1 LEVRVAA
8 DTIRRIFFN
17 PSVAIARVGGSLTPL
32 DAFDW
37 GPGDPHTVAET
48 RVLPAWTLDVRTDG
62 SVSPR
67 LPERLALRDGP
78 LLRPLAPF
86 LELWAMTGD
95 GGPADW
101 VPRPVTIALLAANG
115 ATTASLT
122 FTIDAMNRKA
132 ERRGPRGAG
141 QSPSLLRFGTF
152 PPVRVRGNSHT
163 AVQLLGTSPPEAT
176 RPMIPRGRNVPLGRL
191 QVLRPVPQP
200 ASPRWPDGVRIDV
213 VRVRFTPARGR
224 FYGPPAAAQV
234 VAGALA
240 PAVPADRAF
249 LDPQAG
255 WFNAPT
261 SNRAVPADTVDV
273 TANDLSL
280 GVVDD
285 TCDARLVAELALAA
299 GQMRCRANIS
309 AGPPQYAPDRR
320 PFLSLA
326 DEINDREHDRRR
338 DQSLSDEELARWI
351 EDLFERVFETVLA
364 MDVDWWRAS
373 AARTLAPD
381 ERRPSPIPGDGV
393 PQRERA
399 MGGLDRLRDADIAIP
414 PPSPNQPQPLSQRA
428 RDRHRNL
435 SDLKQLV
442 ALVRAHPERIEQL
455 VRPTF
460 ASPQRDQNGQSM
472 RMPPFMRN
480 SNAQALSLARW
491 QYDLLLRWVA
501 GVTAPGAD
509 ILAEGDVAP
518 LSTEAEDRRRQ
529 ILASLD
535 AGGDG
540 P

>member
-1 LEVRVAA
+1 MAA
-8 DTIRRIFFN
+8 ETIRRIFFN
-17 PSVAIARVGGSLTPL
+17 PSVAVARVGGSSTPL

-48 RVLPAWTLDVRTDG
+48 RILPTWTLDVRTDG

-67 LPERLALRDGP
+67 LPQRLILRDGA

-95 GGPADW
+95 GGSADW
-101 VPRPVTIALLAANG
+101 VPRPVTTALLAANS
-115 ATTASLT
+115 ASTASLT
-122 FTIDAMNRKA
+122 FTVDAMNRKA

-141 QSPSLLRFGTF
+141 QNPAFLRFGTF
-152 PPVRVRGNSHT
+152 PAVRVRGNSHG

-176 RPMIPRGRNVPLGRL
+176 RPMIPRGRNIPLGRL

-200 ASPRWPDGVRIDV
+200 PSPRWPDDVRIDA

-224 FYGPPAAAQV
+224 FYGPPAAAQMIP
-234 VAGALA
+234 GAVA
-240 PAVPADRAF
+240 PAVPNDRAF
-249 LDPQAG
+249 LDPAAG

-261 SNRAVPADTVDV
+261 SNRAIPADTVDV

-285 TCDARLVAELALAA
+285 TCDARLVAELSLTA
-299 GQMRCRANIS
+299 GPLRCRANIS
-309 AGPPQYAPDRR
+309 VGPPQYAPDRR

-338 DQSLSDEELARWI
+338 DQSLSDEDLATWI
-351 EDLFERVFETVLA
+351 EDLFERVYETVLA

-373 AARTLAPD
+373 AARSLAPD
-381 ERRPSPIPGDGV
+381 ERRSSAIPGDGV
-393 PQRERA
+393 PQRDRA

-428 RDRHRNL
+428 RDRHRSL

-442 ALVRAHPERIEQL
+442 AFVRAHPERIEAL

-460 ASPQRDQNGQSM
+460 ASPLRDQGGQSM
-472 RMPPFMRN
+472 QMPPFMRN
-480 SNAQALSLARW
+480 SNARALSLARW

-501 GVTAPGAD
+501 DATAPGAD

-518 LSTEAEDRRRQ
+518 LSAEAEDRRRQ

-535 AGGDG
+535 AGGEGDG
-540 P
+540 T

>member
-1 LEVRVAA
+1 MAA

-17 PSVAIARVGGSLTPL
+17 PSVAIARLGGSATPL
-32 DAFDW
+32 DAFEW

-48 RVLPAWTLDVRTDG
+48 RILPTWTLDVRPDG

-67 LPERLALRDGP
+67 LPQRLTLRDGA

-86 LELWAMTGD
+86 LELWALTGD
-95 GGPADW
+95 GDVPANW
-101 VPRPVTIALLAANG
+101 SPVPVTTALLAANG
-115 ATTASLT
+115 ATTASLS
-122 FTIDAMNRKA
+122 FTVEAMNRKA
-132 ERRGPRGAG
+132 ERRGPRGGGRNPA
-141 QSPSLLRFGTF
+141 LLRFGTF
-152 PPVRVRGNSHT
+152 PPVRIAGEDHR
-163 AVQLLGTSPPEAT
+163 AVDLLGTSPPEATT

-191 QVLRPVPQP
+191 QVLRPVAQP
-200 ASPRWPDGVRIDV
+200 PSPRWPDDVRTDV

-234 VAGALA
+234 VAGAPA
-240 PAVPADRAF
+240 PAVPVSRAF
-249 LDPQAG
+249 LDPGAG
-255 WFNAPT
+255 WFEAPR
-261 SNRAVPADTVDV
+261 SNRTVPADTVDE
-273 TANDLSL
+273 TQNGLSL

-285 TCDARLVAELALAA
+285 ACDARLVAELTLAA
-299 GQMRCRANIS
+299 GPMRARANIS
-309 AGPPQYAPDRR
+309 VGPPQYAPDRR

-326 DEINDREHDRRR
+326 DEINDRQHDARR
-338 DQSLSDEELARWI
+338 DQSLTDEDLGRWI

-364 MDVDWWRAS
+364 MDADWWRAL
-373 AARTLAPD
+373 AARPLAPD
-381 ERRPSPIPGDGV
+381 ERRPSAVPGDGV
-393 PQRERA
+393 PQPERA
-399 MGGLDRLRDADIAIP
+399 MGGLDRLRDGNIAIP

-442 ALVRAHPERIEQL
+442 AFVRAQPDRIEQL

-472 RMPPFMRN
+472 QMPPFMRN
-480 SNAQALSLARW
+480 SNARALSLARW

-501 GVTAPGAD
+501 AVTAPGAD

-518 LSTEAEDRRRQ
+518 LSQAAEERRGA
-529 ILASLD
+529 ILAALD

-540 P
+540 T